1 MQIDSYFTKQL
12 DVRNIILEHLDHA
25 NSKVFVAVAWFTD
38 TILFNKLLEIQDR
51 GVSIEVIITKHQ
63 FNTDSRN
70 NYKLIDQTG
79 FFAEIGNDNQLMH
92 MKFCVI
98 DYSIVISGSANWSNR
113 AFTVNNEEVTIVSGN
128 QQRTN
133 DYVEEFERLKEL
145 SGKIKKYEDA
155 LDVSKAFKYFKLI
168 KAFVDLG
175 DTSSIQSYIHELK
188 LIKELTP
195 ITNLLLAGKYD
206 LAFKEI
212 DKFEKNYTQLIDVT
226 AIEKSQIVSQ
236 IKLLSYQI
244 ETLEIEK
251 TEIEAQIEQFNHRY
265 IIELNPLISKILALK
280 KKIYEKLKKHG
291 IVDDTFEKI
300 EEEFNQKNKQYQEEL
315 EIEIPKLNKDD
326 EVDIK
331 KMHREAVKLC
341 HPDSYSCIYEDKE
354 EAARVFSEL
363 TNAVKV
369 NDIERVKFLWNEL
382 KQGNPVSGIDKHEE
396 LEYLRAKLET
406 LKAKYN
412 YLANELSVIQSS
424 DTCQTILEIE
434 DWNEYFDSQKVLL
447 EQEHESLIEKY
458 VNHE

>member
-1 MQIDSYFTKQL
+1 MQIVSYFTKQI
-12 DVRNIILEHLDHA
+12 DVRKIILEHLDSA
-25 NSKVFVAVAWFTD
+25 TTKVIVAVAWFTD
-38 TILFNKLLEIQDR
+38 TILFNKLLELQDK
-51 GVSIEVIITKHQ
+51 GVVIDLIITKHK

-70 NYKLIDQTG
+70 NYNLIGENG
-79 FFAEIGNDNQLMH
+79 FFAEIGSDDQLMH

-98 DYSIVISGSANWSNR
+98 DYNIVISGSANWSNR
-113 AFTVNNEEVTIVSGN
+113 AFTVNNEEVTVVSGN
-128 QQRTN
+128 QLRTN
-133 DYVEEFERLKEL
+133 NFIEEFERLKEL
-145 SGKIKKYEDA
+145 SGKIKHHEAA
-155 LDVSKAFKYFKLI
+155 LEVSKAFKYFKLI

-175 DTSSIQSYIHELK
+175 DTSSIQQYIHELK
-188 LIKELTP
+188 LIKELSQ
-195 ITNLLLAGKYD
+195 ITNLLLAGEYD

-212 DKFEKNYTQLIDVT
+212 DMFEKNYTQLIDVT

-265 IIELNPLISKILALK
+265 IIELNPLISRILALK

-300 EEEFNQKNKQYQEEL
+300 DEEFNQKNKQYQEEL
-315 EIEIPKLNKDD
+315 DIKIPELNKDD
-326 EVDIK
+326 AVDIK

-354 EAARVFSEL
+354 EAARIFDEL
-363 TNAVKV
+363 TNAVKL
-369 NDIERVKFLWNEL
+369 NDIERVRSLWNEL
-382 KQGNPVSGIDKHEE
+382 KQGNPVSGIDRHDE
-396 LEYLRAKLET
+396 LKQLRVKLET
-406 LKAKYN
+406 LKSKYN
-412 YLANELSVIQSS
+412 YLYQELSLIQSS
-424 DTCQTILEIE
+424 ETCQTILEIE